1 MNPDWK
7 HTDPYPTN
15 PFERVNGK
23 ELERLHK
30 LQQQTQQP
38 IYEEALL

>member
-23 ELERLHK
+23 ELEKLHK
-30 LQQQTQQP
+30 LLKRQP
-38 IYEEALL
+38 IFEEALL